1 VENTLRNPKEFFIY
15 KWLIFHMAVQ
25 TAWQFDKA
33 PQAGGLSP
41 GPWLSEAAIGWFES
55 ASYLSIYL
63 SIYCINIYIYMNYMD
78 LKLVHMFSGTVR

>member
-1 VENTLRNPKEFFIY
+1 
-15 KWLIFHMAVQ
+15 MAVQ

-63 SIYCINIYIYMNYMD
+63 SIYCINIYI
-78 LKLVHMFSGTVR
+78 